1 MTPAWRLKPTTFES
15 GSGGLVSSAMDYLK
29 FNQMMLNGAELNGVR
44 ILSPKTVESM
54 TLDHLGAM
62 PMCADNPGIGIGFG

>member
-1 MTPAWRLKPTTFES
+1 
-15 GSGGLVSSAMDYLK
+15 MDYLK

-62 PMCADNPGIGIGFG
+62 PMCADNSGIGIGFG

>member
-1 MTPAWRLKPTTFES
+1 MVAVAWFLR
-15 GSGGLVSSAMDYLK
+15 
-29 FNQMMLNGAELNGVR
+29 QWINGAELNGVR

-62 PMCADNPGIGIGFG
+62 LMCADNPGIGIGFG